1 MAETND
7 ETNVLRGD
15 TGGGAGGGAAAADA
29 ATSAATDADERQ
41 QPLPAKSFDPRTFRD
56 QPVSFVR
63 RGRMTPSQERA
74 WEDLGP
80 RYLLELPR
88 GHAATSLADDASIE
102 LRGVFG
108 RIAPL
113 TVEVGS
119 GQGHA
124 IVHAAEHHPE
134 RDFIAIEVFQAGLAR
149 TMIRAEWAAADNL
162 KLLEANAPE
171 VLAGALPEGSVD
183 ELWVFFPDPWPK
195 ARHNK
200 RRLVSAEFA
209 SGAARALRPG
219 GLLRLATDWQ
229 DYADQMRLV
238 MDEAPDFARH
248 FEGEWAPRYEGRVL
262 TAFEQK
268 GIDKGRA
275 IRDLTYRRRH
285 SSPPCGAREY
295 CG

>member
-1 MAETND
+1 MSET
-7 ETNVLRGD
+7 
-15 TGGGAGGGAAAADA
+15 TG
-29 ATSAATDADERQ
+29 RQ
-41 QPLPAKSFDPRTFRD
+41 QPLPPKSFDPSTFRD

-74 WEDLGP
+74 WTELGP

-88 GHAATSLADDASIE
+88 GAAATSIAEDAKIE
-102 LRGVFG
+102 PRETFG

-124 IVHAAEHHPE
+124 IVHAAEQHPD

-171 VLAGALPEGSVD
+171 VLERALPEASLD

-209 SGAARALRPG
+209 SVAARVLRPG

-229 DYADQMRLV
+229 DYADQMREV
-238 MDEAPDFARH
+238 MDAAPGFVRH
-248 FEGEWAPRYEGRVL
+248 FDGEWAPRYEGRVL

-268 GIDKGRA
+268 GIDKGRE

-285 SSPPCGAREY
+285 SSPPCGIREY
-295 CG
+295 AA